1 MATADCSPIFP
12 KDSTVLRLT
21 SAFSSCNN
29 EVRSA
34 VVCSREGVG
43 SVLTQPSSKKTTVN
57 NTETGAGRMREMIW
71 SKEERGKVRPV
82 SVVLPEQ
89 RGVLSPPRWTA
100 EFPSVLR
107 PFRLESFAFQGRP
120 NSGHQRRLA

>member
-12 KDSTVLRLT
+12 KDSTVFRLT

-34 VVCSREGVG
+34 VVCSTEGVG

-57 NTETGAGRMREMIW
+57 STETGAGHMREVIW
-71 SKEERGKVRPV
+71 SKGERGKVRPV
-82 SVVLPEQ
+82 SVALLEQ
-89 RGVLSPPRWTA
+89 RVVLSPPRWTA
-100 EFPSVLR
+100 EFPSVLH
-107 PFRLESFAFQGRP
+107 PFRLESFASQDRR
-120 NSGHQRRLA
+120 NS